1 MRHYLVLLGLILSF
15 LLQGQSLHQMPKNIK
30 RSSISSFE
38 NFNGV
43 SNNGGKVNKG
53 AKGHAFEE
61 FKAGETKTLLDLNG
75 PGIIQRMWFTVRDR
89 SPEMLRAM
97 RLRMYWD
104 GQSKPAVD
112 VPFGDFFGFGLAKVV
127 RMETALFANPEG
139 RSFNCFISMPFKT
152 GAKITITNESE
163 LANEMIFYDIDFV
176 ELKKPEL
183 DALYFHAFWTRQ
195 KSSEL
200 GKDFEFLPRIE
211 GKGRYLGLN
220 MGVKTDPCYGNTGWC
235 EGEVKLYMDG
245 DAQYPSY
252 IGTGTEDYIGTAWG
266 LGVYSNLYQGCT
278 VANDSTR
285 EYAFYRF
292 HVPDQVFFFQHFS
305 GAIQQM
311 GGEMR
316 DYIRRLINNKAPL
329 KPIMVLAGDKTIR
342 LLDQPKDIFD
352 ADFPDGWVNFYRRDD
367 YSSTAY
373 FYLDRPSTSLP
384 ELQGVKERIN

>member
-316 DYIRRLINNKAPL
+316 DYIRRLINNKALL

>member
-1 MRHYLVLLGLILSF
+1 
-15 LLQGQSLHQMPKNIK
+15 MPKNVK

-38 NFNGV
+38 NFNGL

-61 FKAGETKTLLDLNG
+61 LKAGETKTLLDLKG

-104 GQSKPAVD
+104 GQNKPAVD

-176 ELKKPEL
+176 ELKKPEP

-195 KSSEL
+195 KSAEL

-220 MGVKTDPCYGNTGWC
+220 MGVKTDPRYENTGWC
-235 EGEVKLYMDG
+235 EGEVKLYMDN
-245 DAQYPSY
+245 DAQHPSY
-252 IGTGTEDYIGTAWG
+252 VGTGTEDYIGTAWG
-266 LGVYSNLYQGCT
+266 LGVYTNLYQGCT
-278 VANDSTR
+278 LANDSTR
-285 EYAFYRF
+285 EYAFYRL

-305 GAIQQM
+305 GSIQQM

-316 DYIRRLINNKAPL
+316 DYIRRLIKNKVPL
-329 KPIMVLAGDKTIR
+329 QPIMVLAGDKTIR

-352 ADFPDGWVNFYRRDD
+352 VDFPDGWVNFYRRDD

-384 ELQGVKERIN
+384 ELQGVKERIK

>member
-1 MRHYLVLLGLILSF
+1 MRHSLVLLGLVFSF
-15 LLQGQSLHQMPKNIK
+15 LLQGQNLHQMPQNVK

-61 FKAGETKTLLDLNG
+61 FKAGETKILLDLKG

-176 ELKKPEL
+176 ELKKPEP

-220 MGVKTDPCYGNTGWC
+220 MGIKTDACYENTGWC

-266 LGVYSNLYQGCT
+266 LGVYHNLYQGCT
-278 VANDSTR
+278 LANDSTR

-316 DYIRRLINNKAPL
+316 DYVRRLIKNKAPL